1 MSREERMAKVWD
13 CVGRALSTAE
23 AERAIA
29 LLEDLEN
36 VPDISAIMQ
45 IIGQTNTGSRS

>member
-13 CVGRALSTAE
+13 CVGRSLSTSDAS
-23 AERAIA
+23 RAIA
-29 LLEDLEN
+29 LLEDLEK

-45 IIGQTNTGSRS
+45 IIGQSRTEAGS